1 MNKSLTF
8 PEAKCFRE
16 GWGDLQKREPMELS
30 NKTTLVTG
38 ASRGIGR
45 AIAQKL
51 AAAGARVAVHYHQ
64 NRTAAEETLNSLA
77 GAGHVILQADV
88 SHPDQVESLVS
99 AAIAQ
104 LGGLDILVNNAGVF
118 ENHPLAGVDYAAWQA
133 GWQKTIA
140 ANLIGPANIA
150 YCAARYMIEHGG
162 GKIINIGSRGAYRG
176 EPDAPAY
183 GASKAG
189 LHAMSQSLAKHLG
202 PYNIAVTAVAP
213 CFVETEMTRA
223 WIEGPQGDEIKR
235 QSPLGRLATPEDVA
249 RTILFLATPGAEYL
263 TGAVI
268 DVNGASYL
276 R

>member
-1 MNKSLTF
+1 M
-8 PEAKCFRE
+8 
-16 GWGDLQKREPMELS
+16 DLS
-30 NKTTLVTG
+30 NKTALVTG

-51 AAAGARVAVHYHQ
+51 ASAGARIAVHYHH
-64 NRTAAEETLNSLA
+64 NRAAAEETLNSLA
-77 GAGHVILQADV
+77 GAGHVMLQADV
-88 SHPDQVESLVS
+88 SSPAEVESLVS
-99 AAIAQ
+99 TAIAQ
-104 LGGLDILVNNAGVF
+104 LSGLDILVNNAGVF
-118 ENHPLAGVDYAAWQA
+118 EDHPLAGVAYADWQA
-133 GWQKTIA
+133 GWQKTITT
-140 ANLIGPANIA
+140 NLIGPANIA

-162 GKIINIGSRGAYRG
+162 GKIINIGSRGGYRG

-189 LHAMSQSLAKHLG
+189 LHAMSQSLARHLG
-202 PYNIAVTAVAP
+202 PYNVAVTAVAP
-213 CFVETEMTRA
+213 SFVETEMTHA
-223 WIEGPQGDEIKR
+223 WIEGPQGEEIKR

-249 RTILFLATPGAEYL
+249 RAVLFLATPGSEYL